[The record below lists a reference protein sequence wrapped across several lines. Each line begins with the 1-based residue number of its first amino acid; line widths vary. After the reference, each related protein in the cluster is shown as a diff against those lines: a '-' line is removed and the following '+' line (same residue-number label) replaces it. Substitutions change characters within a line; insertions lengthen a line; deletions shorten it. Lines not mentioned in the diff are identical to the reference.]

1 MAGQCKSYYMGI
13 VFSSKLG
20 THFRCVLYYSP
31 ALKPM
36 IANAVAPVR
45 KKLWAGAFHLRYYMS
60 DAGKL
65 HFYDKVYSC
74 KCRRQSSSHH
84 PLHQPPPTLLRL
96 PSFSGPLLIMQN
108 GGRHA
113 PQNALNNDGFCF
125 FCNSLPPVVF
135 NTTSSTSRCFV
146 VLS

>member
-36 IANAVAPVR
+36 IANAVTPVR

-84 PLHQPPPTLLRL
+84 PLHQPPAHSP
-96 PSFSGPLLIMQN
+96 PSFSPPPHHAN

-113 PQNALNNDGFCF
+113 PQNTLNNDEFCL
-125 FCNSLPPVVF
+125 FCNSVPPVVF
-135 NTTSSTSRCFV
+135 KTMSISHCFV
-146 VLS
+146 VIK